1 MSSRSRRTKIH
12 PLILTSAAAGSGFL
26 RAGEPLE
33 SVENPIPPVIDYAMS
48 VDPTPS
54 PEAGKPSNQLW
65 LARAFAV
72 FFFLGCA
79 GLIPVGRQALLDY
92 RVANV
97 YLTSEADIIEYIPI
111 NSGYR
116 TRPGQRREPS
126 TRPSFVFR
134 FVTRE
139 GETVTT
145 RGYDAYGGREAPRAE
160 WNLISAG
167 DRVPCWYDPADPKKA
182 VLSRRF
188 NPHFYWLAA
197 LPLGIMFFTGLL
209 LRETLRRAVPAR
221 LKEVQKGRR
230 LAWRLPTTA
239 SQRAMT
245 GCLGVAAIICV
256 LMALAF
262 TLAALDY
269 QVPVHRYRWISRV
282 LGFNMNGWWIVAFSA
297 ALVAVL
303 FLWAFFVNLR
313 WIFVPEPEV
322 EVNATRLLPGQST
335 ALYLKQSG
343 PLKAESYKISL
354 ICEINGTPGKPPAI
368 QKTIIEKANLSAGS
382 EREADAVEFSAE
394 ITIPESGRSTCHS
407 VPMKATGMNAP
418 RDLVAWFIRVERK
431 VSPKTTLQS
440 DFEIL
445 VGPGEP

>member
-1 MSSRSRRTKIH
+1 MS
-12 PLILTSAAAGSGFL
+12 A
-26 RAGEPLE
+26 
-33 SVENPIPPVIDYAMS
+33 
-48 VDPTPS
+48 DPTS
-54 PEAGKPSNQLW
+54 PRNTRKPSNPLW
-65 LARAFAV
+65 LARIFALI
-72 FFFLGCA
+72 FFLACV
-79 GLIPVGRQALLDY
+79 GLIPVIRQANRDY
-92 RVANV
+92 RVAKV
-97 YLTSEADIIEYIPI
+97 YLQSEADIIEYIPI

-145 RGYDAYGGREAPRAE
+145 RGYDAYGGREAPRSE

-167 DRVPCWYDPADPKKA
+167 DRVPCWYDPSDPKSA

-188 NPHFYWLAA
+188 NPHFYWLTA
-197 LPLGIMFFTGLL
+197 LPLGIMIFTGLL

-245 GCLGVAAIICV
+245 GCLGVAAIICA
-256 LMALAF
+256 LMAFGF

-269 QVPVHRYRWISRV
+269 QVPVYRYRWISRV

-297 ALVAVL
+297 ALVAIL
-303 FLWAFFVNLR
+303 FLWAFLVNLR

-335 ALYLKQSG
+335 ALYVKQAG

-368 QKTIIEKANLSAGS
+368 QKSIVEKTNLSAGS
-382 EREADAVEFSAE
+382 DRGAEYVEFSAE
-394 ITIPESGRSTCHS
+394 VTIPESARSTCHS

-418 RDLVAWFIRVERK
+418 RDLVAWYIRVERK
-431 VSPKTTLQS
+431 VSPKNTLQS

-445 VGPGEP
+445 VGPGET